1 MAETRKDIELAQGT
15 ARYWQ
20 IELESADSTE
30 KIGEKEV
37 EKLYLVIE
45 MKEIQ
50 ILLEQVFINNLIFYG
65 LIQKQ

>member
-30 KIGEKEV
+30 
-37 EKLYLVIE
+37 
-45 MKEIQ
+45 
-50 ILLEQVFINNLIFYG
+50 
-65 LIQKQ
+65 